1 MTSSGV
7 KTSTCTLYC
16 SSLCALAVEDEAA
29 RLDFGRQV
37 PTRALT
43 ARLGR
48 WRWSEADPL
57 PPIAGIVESADVW
70 RSEVYRTLRQSLST
84 PRVDIRQLESG
95 VERTVSLQL
104 RATVEAQECIE
115 VTAYCGGRLPAELG
129 CQAFRAGVVRAQ
141 LDLPDV
147 VAAVV
152 ERGVPVLL
160 FGTGSEVRASVRHV
174 ERDVPLCRTRL
185 LRLYVRQPAR
195 VPGGET
201 LMCDE
206 SNVAILS
213 THPGTVCAV
222 LPNYVSCDAADLGS
236 VRGAPHVALVGA
248 WWRHWVRGE
257 LGEHPTLLL
266 VDTVPA
272 IAGMLALSLPGCPSL
287 AVVTPTT
294 TDDARGQVET
304 AFRRAVPTGQSPA
317 VVDAMVECITHAIP
331 TWVTTE
337 SEAWRARRADQE
349 AMIRAREDEA
359 RQRAAVKA
367 ERQALRESRDE
378 EAAAAKRRRVPAP
391 ESKPAPSVA
400 SFAPVALAPPVAPA
414 VVAPEAP
421 GPSVAAAPPPVP
433 QAVAVA
439 GPPQVSEAAVGGDVD
454 VPDVEVLRAVR
465 YAGRP
470 DRRFQGPP
478 PSAEAVPAGPAEGA
492 PVGAPPSDFADAGA
506 GVAQAPKPAGRRR
519 VPAKPRAKAEAKARA
534 KKRGAAVAAKD
545 RAPAA
550 PSTPVQELLQQGPL
564 RPEES
569 LAPAAVVPAESV
581 AVARERSPTPVP
593 PPSRESTPEALPAP
607 SPAASVLS
615 ESSDF
620 ARLMEVEDTD
630 ALEVQIQ
637 HLLDA
642 GILRPPQGPPP
653 EAAAGR
659 HLPPAPQPSRRSP
672 SPPPALSPREAR
684 QSRRD
689 RDRDVPPSR
698 AVAVSETARRIRERI
713 QATRASGARDTRG
726 ESARV
731 GYGTY
736 SSRGVHRQESVPA
749 GRPAATT
756 TRPTSR
762 LASPPPARASEER
775 GLYRPLERRVT
786 PEEARRLEDQRRQRE
801 ALYARE
807 RDEREEARRGR
818 GLPPPQEGQAVCE

>member
-1 MTSSGV
+1 MASSGV
-7 KTSTCTLYC
+7 KTSACTLRC
-16 SSLCALAVEDEAA
+16 SSPCALAVEDEAA

-129 CQAFRAGVVRAQ
+129 CQAFRAGLVRAQ

-367 ERQALRESRDE
+367 ERQAQRESRDE

-400 SFAPVALAPPVAPA
+400 SFAPVALPPPPAPA

-421 GPSVAAAPPPVP
+421 GPSVAAAPPSLP

-492 PVGAPPSDFADAGA
+492 PVSAPPSDFADAGA

-534 KKRGAAVAAKD
+534 KKRGAAVPAKD

-569 LAPAAVVPAESV
+569 LAPAAVVPAAESV
-581 AVARERSPTPVP
+581 AVARERSPTLVP

-684 QSRRD
+684 QSRRE

-713 QATRASGARDTRG
+713 QATRASGTGTLGASRAG
-726 ESARV
+726 SAM
-731 GYGTY
+731 G
-736 SSRGVHRQESVPA
+736 H
-749 GRPAATT
+749 
-756 TRPTSR
+756 TRPGASTDR
-762 LASPPPARASEER
+762 SPPPPVAQRRRPR
-775 GLYRPLERRVT
+775 GLRAAWPVLPRPA
-786 PEEARRLEDQRRQRE
+786 PARNGGST
-801 ALYARE
+801 A
-807 RDEREEARRGR
+807 
-818 GLPPPQEGQAVCE
+818 P

>member
-1 MTSSGV
+1 MGGGGRGRAGRGGPARRSVRWATGPALPGSS
-7 KTSTCTLYC
+7 
-16 SSLCALAVEDEAA
+16 A
-29 RLDFGRQV
+29 GRG
-37 PTRALT
+37 
-43 ARLGR
+43 RLGG
-48 WRWSEADPL
+48 A
-57 PPIAGIVESADVW
+57 
-70 RSEVYRTLRQSLST
+70 
-84 PRVDIRQLESG
+84 
-95 VERTVSLQL
+95 
-104 RATVEAQECIE
+104 
-115 VTAYCGGRLPAELG
+115 
-129 CQAFRAGVVRAQ
+129 
-141 LDLPDV
+141 
-147 VAAVV
+147 
-152 ERGVPVLL
+152 RG
-160 FGTGSEVRASVRHV
+160 
-174 ERDVPLCRTRL
+174 
-185 LRLYVRQPAR
+185 
-195 VPGGET
+195 
-201 LMCDE
+201 
-206 SNVAILS
+206 
-213 THPGTVCAV
+213 
-222 LPNYVSCDAADLGS
+222 
-236 VRGAPHVALVGA
+236 RGA
-248 WWRHWVRGE
+248 
-257 LGEHPTLLL
+257 
-266 VDTVPA
+266 
-272 IAGMLALSLPGCPSL
+272 
-287 AVVTPTT
+287 
-294 TDDARGQVET
+294 
-304 AFRRAVPTGQSPA
+304 
-317 VVDAMVECITHAIP
+317 
-331 TWVTTE
+331 
-337 SEAWRARRADQE
+337 
-349 AMIRAREDEA
+349 
-359 RQRAAVKA
+359 
-367 ERQALRESRDE
+367 
-378 EAAAAKRRRVPAP
+378 
-391 ESKPAPSVA
+391 
-400 SFAPVALAPPVAPA
+400 
-414 VVAPEAP
+414 
-421 GPSVAAAPPPVP
+421 
-433 QAVAVA
+433 
-439 GPPQVSEAAVGGDVD
+439 
-454 VPDVEVLRAVR
+454 
-465 YAGRP
+465 
-470 DRRFQGPP
+470 
-478 PSAEAVPAGPAEGA
+478 
-492 PVGAPPSDFADAGA
+492 VGAPTAQPSDFADAGA

-534 KKRGAAVAAKD
+534 KKRGAAVPAKD

-569 LAPAAVVPAESV
+569 LAPAAVVPAAESV
-581 AVARERSPTPVP
+581 AVARERSPTLVP

-684 QSRRD
+684 QSRRE

-818 GLPPPQEGQAVCE
+818 GLPPPQEDQAVRE